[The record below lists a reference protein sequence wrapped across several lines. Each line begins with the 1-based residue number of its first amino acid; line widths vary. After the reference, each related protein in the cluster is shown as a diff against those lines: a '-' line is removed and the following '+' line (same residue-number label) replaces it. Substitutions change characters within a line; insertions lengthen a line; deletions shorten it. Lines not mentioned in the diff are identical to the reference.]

1 LANDKKLKH
10 ENESIQ
16 EDCIKL
22 SKQLDETLMR
32 LEQNECE
39 NQNLKSMLVK
49 KDSDYLNLEDYQET
63 QKSELKQVQEDLAA
77 QSEKRNRIEFLFQDV
92 SEREMRLQRQIETT
106 NQENEILKV
115 AKIASTVI

>member
-49 KDSDYLNLEDYQET
+49 KDSDYLNLEDYLET

-115 AKIASTVI
+115 A